1 MKRFTAFIAMLSAIL
16 FLLTGSMNTG
26 KLQAAIKDNKFTVVI
41 DPGHGGKDPGAI
53 GRFSREKNINL
64 AVAKKLGQLIKNNC
78 PDVRVIYTRETDI
91 FVPLDKRADIANK
104 ADANLF
110 ISIHTNALPGKR
122 IARGTE
128 TYTLGMAR
136 ADANLEVA
144 KRENSVILIES
155 DYKERYE
162 GFDPNSSE
170 SYIIFE
176 FMQDKYMA
184 QSVDLAKEVQKEFRT
199 TAGRADKGVHQ
210 AGFLVLR
217 QTSMP
222 SILIELGYIS
232 THDEESYLNSQNGIN
247 KLGQSIYN
255 AFISYKK
262 KYGTRTGQPVSEESG
277 NESSSPSVQN
287 PQDDNSDISRLT
299 KEQKETERPKGNKS
313 QANSQPVYK
322 VQFLTSSRQLRNGSA
337 QMKGLEHIDFYKED
351 NLYKYTCGETTNY
364 EEARRL
370 KNKIKEKFNG
380 AFIIAFLNGQKIPLQ
395 KALDLTN
402 RNK

>member
-1 MKRFTAFIAMLSAIL
+1 MRYKTLHKFP
-16 FLLTGSMNTG
+16 FLWALC
-26 KLQAAIKDNKFTVVI
+26 LLLLAAAPARAKDFTVVI
-41 DPGHGGKDPGAI
+41 DAGHGGHDAGAVGSI
-53 GRFSREKNINL
+53 AKEKNINL
-64 AVAKKLGQLIKNNC
+64 NIALKLGRLIEKQLD
-78 PDVRVIYTRETDI
+78 DVRVIYTRKSDVFI
-91 FVPLDKRADIANK
+91 PLNRRAQIANDAH
-104 ADANLF
+104 ADLF
-110 ISIHTNALPGKR
+110 ISIHTNSVAKKSRSPQGV
-122 IARGTE
+122 E
-128 TYTLGMAR
+128 TYSLGLAR
-136 ADANLEVA
+136 SEDNLEVA
-144 KRENSVILIES
+144 KRENSVILMEE
-155 DYKERYE
+155 DYKTRYA
-162 GFDPNSSE
+162 GFNPNSSE

-380 AFIIAFLNGQKIPLQ
+380 AFIIAFLNGQKISLQ